1 MCPDNT
7 HAKKQYLTPG
17 NDIHYPGQ
25 TNHDACFI
33 PVSVR
38 QYAGEPLYIIVAHWC
53 LLQQNWVQRNQI
65 AEAFHI
71 TARRAS
77 YLIAYLRSKT
87 SRVVSIC
94 RHQTL
99 PNKARRYEIYVIRFL
114 TVPPRPRVVKKP
126 DRRRYQNAG
135 SVMVTGRWQM
145 NCGTGCAVTEMRE
158 RS

>member
-53 LLQQNWVQRNQI
+53 LLQ
-65 AEAFHI
+65 
-71 TARRAS
+71 
-77 YLIAYLRSKT
+77 
-87 SRVVSIC
+87 
-94 RHQTL
+94 
-99 PNKARRYEIYVIRFL
+99 
-114 TVPPRPRVVKKP
+114 
-126 DRRRYQNAG
+126 
-135 SVMVTGRWQM
+135 
-145 NCGTGCAVTEMRE
+145 
-158 RS
+158 

>member
-1 MCPDNT
+1 MSSD
-7 HAKKQYLTPG
+7 KSKGKIVFSG

-99 PNKARRYEIYVIRFL
+99 PNKARRYEIYVIRVL
-114 TVPPRPRVVKKP
+114 DSPPRPRVVKRP